1 VTLTVSSA
9 LVLDW
14 LDRARAALA
23 GERAQIDALNVFP
36 VPDGDTGTNLY
47 LTVESASLAAS
58 QACGAGTGT
67 TAEAARA
74 AATGAL
80 LGARGNSGVILA
92 QMLRGV
98 GEVLGTLAEGDVLEV
113 DSVRAMLRRAADLAY
128 ESVSRPVEGTMLT
141 VARAAADAA
150 DAVTHAG
157 VAATV
162 VAAAEGARVALAR
175 TPDQL
180 EALRMAGVVDAGGRG
195 VVVVLEALAGLASGA
210 PAPIEPADA
219 SAAARAAATAESRS
233 YGGPAYE
240 VMFLLDADDGAVAS
254 LRAQLDTLGDS
265 LVVVGGDRLWNV
277 HVHVDDAGA
286 AIEAALAVGRPYR
299 LRITYLEPVR
309 PGRGRALVAVAHG
322 PGVADLLRQCDV
334 EVVPAAPAHRPSTA
348 ELLDAIRLTHAAE
361 VAVLPSDSDTRA
373 VAEQAAAAAREEG
386 VRVSVI
392 PTRAVVQTLAAVAV
406 HDADAA
412 FDEDVVAM
420 TRAAGATRYAAVT
433 VASRAALTTVGPCE
447 PGDVLGL
454 VDGDIV
460 AVGDDLATVARD
472 LLARMLAVGGELV
485 TLVPGIEAT
494 SDLRED
500 LVEWVERTYPLVEV
514 VAYDGGQPLW
524 PLILGVE

>member
-1 VTLTVSSA
+1 MTLTVSSA

-14 LDRARAALA
+14 LDRSRAALA

-47 LTVESASLAAS
+47 LTVESASLAVS

-98 GEVLGTLAEGDVLEV
+98 GEVLGSLVEGDVLEV

-128 ESVSRPVEGTMLT
+128 QSVSRPVEGTMLT

-240 VMFLLDADDGAVAS
+240 VMFLLDADDDAVAS

-286 AIEAALAVGRPYR
+286 AIDKNSGVAGGTGVPGPAAALPGAPIADAAGVPVPPPAAAVAPPIGGAVPVPPAPPAEIPSGVVPGACASRTYPTSPSSCQPFCNARSRSAALAV
-299 LRITYLEPVR
+299 
-309 PGRGRALVAVAHG
+309 
-322 PGVADLLRQCDV
+322 
-334 EVVPAAPAHRPSTA
+334 
-348 ELLDAIRLTHAAE
+348 
-361 VAVLPSDSDTRA
+361 
-373 VAEQAAAAAREEG
+373 
-386 VRVSVI
+386 
-392 PTRAVVQTLAAVAV
+392 
-406 HDADAA
+406 
-412 FDEDVVAM
+412 
-420 TRAAGATRYAAVT
+420 
-433 VASRAALTTVGPCE
+433 
-447 PGDVLGL
+447 
-454 VDGDIV
+454 
-460 AVGDDLATVARD
+460 
-472 LLARMLAVGGELV
+472 
-485 TLVPGIEAT
+485 
-494 SDLRED
+494 
-500 LVEWVERTYPLVEV
+500 
-514 VAYDGGQPLW
+514 
-524 PLILGVE
+524 